1 VARGATVKPFDKA
14 IQIAHF
20 GSCAKDNGVRL
31 TGGNVTLDRRP
42 TVHYPVQQQ
51 LPFGTQR
58 RVEMG
63 HLLDVSWEHR
73 VVVGGQGPHDLYLSE
88 SSSVVRACRSV
99 TGSG

>member
-1 VARGATVKPFDKA
+1 MPPFNSVPRSLLAPSPVAREATFKPFDKA

-20 GSCAKDNGVRL
+20 GFCAKDNGVRL

-58 RVEMG
+58 RVKCATCAASAGSTE
-63 HLLDVSWEHR
+63 W
-73 VVVGGQGPHDLYLSE
+73 
-88 SSSVVRACRSV
+88 SSAVRARTTC
-99 TGSG
+99 T